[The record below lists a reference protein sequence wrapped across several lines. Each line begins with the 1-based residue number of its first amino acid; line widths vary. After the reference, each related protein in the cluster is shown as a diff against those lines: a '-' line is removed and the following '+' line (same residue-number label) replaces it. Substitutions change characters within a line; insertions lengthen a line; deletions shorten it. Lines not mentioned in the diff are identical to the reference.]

1 MWYNGDEDRT
11 IEFGNEGALTWETI
25 SQDLYEDARDIE
37 GLEYYDYDNNISY
50 EDKSIE
56 VSQTIFNDDAKWEYI
71 ARKYGPTEFIINSL
85 SIDFDDNGKLKV
97 ERYGWYVT
105 PVTGYAIMNED
116 GAEVANIA
124 NPNPGDGSL
133 YIDNVLVIGNK
144 KYLAGWDDCNQY
156 LFDLDN
162 LDSVALIVERQ
173 SNMRE
178 VSQGDVVEIILPK
191 NAANGE
197 VGIVAMNGH
206 TIGSQKVA
214 NGQSTAIFNSAN
226 LAKGVYNA
234 TFTHQDVKRE
244 AQKVHRKIT
253 MHPHKQE

>member
-11 IEFGNEGALTWETI
+11 IEFGNEGALWETI

-71 ARKYGPTEFIINSL
+71 ARKYGPIEFIINSL
-85 SIDFDDNGKLKV
+85 SIDFGDNGKIKV

-206 TIGSQKVA
+206 TIGWQKVA
-214 NGQSTAIFNSAN
+214 NGQSNAIFNSAN

-244 AQKVHRKIT
+244 AQKVHRK
-253 MHPHKQE
+253 